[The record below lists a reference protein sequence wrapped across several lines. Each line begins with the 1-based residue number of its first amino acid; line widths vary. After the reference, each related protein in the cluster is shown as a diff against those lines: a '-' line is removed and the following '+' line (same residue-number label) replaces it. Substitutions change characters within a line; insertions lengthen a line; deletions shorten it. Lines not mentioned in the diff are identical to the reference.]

1 MAKVRTLKMEP
12 RQTNPLMRLPI
23 HTSFIARF
31 LVQPVCYTRSATF
44 AGMLQ
49 IYNLQ
54 YSCTL
59 AEGFLNGEEI
69 MRDDFSDQHRF
80 SIPITPVDNLV
91 RKMKDLN
98 EDVGFRIPLSQHVM
112 NSCHLQFIIED
123 LIKKNSLH
131 KMHLH

>member
-12 RQTNPLMRLPI
+12 RQSNPLMQLPI

-49 IYNLQ
+49 IYNFR

-69 MRDDFSDQHRF
+69 IQEDFSDQHRF
-80 SIPITPVDNLV
+80 SIPITPVD
-91 RKMKDLN
+91 
-98 EDVGFRIPLSQHVM
+98 H
-112 NSCHLQFIIED
+112 
-123 LIKKNSLH
+123 SLWR
-131 KMHLH
+131 MFSIQCEF